1 MAREA
6 GSLLS
11 QVAQVLH
18 QRANPRYFMF
28 ETYGPDGEIL
38 EASECWP
45 LTAEDLASGAVQGVA
60 VLMPDAQ
67 GRHAEPRHDWQARG
81 VIPPRGWHRFA
92 ERNGGTRPWPSR

>member
-1 MAREA
+1 MPQNPRA
-6 GSLLS
+6 LLT
-11 QVAQVLH
+11 QVAAVLKARAH
-18 QRANPRYFMF
+18 QRYFLF

-38 EASECWP
+38 EATECWP

-92 ERNGGTRPWPSR
+92 ERNGGTSR